1 MKKRTLAIGVLVAVA
16 AGVGLALST
25 EIRRRVWDAVQ
36 PDRAE

>member
-25 EIRRRVWDAVQ
+25 GIRKRVLDAVQ
-36 PDRAE
+36 PAPTG

>member
-25 EIRRRVWDAVQ
+25 GVRRRVMDAVH
-36 PDRAE
+36 PAPTG